1 MSRTV
6 AVRSETKSP
15 WEKRVPLVPSAV
27 RRLIEGKN
35 LEIMVQSSSR
45 RIFPDNDFV
54 RAGATVRS
62 DISSAGV
69 VLGVKEVPPELL
81 QPKTTYAYFSHV
93 IKGQPYNMSMLQR
106 LLDLGCTLIDYE
118 EIRDDQDRRLIF
130 FGRFAGLAGMIDSL
144 WALGQRLKWERFD
157 SPLATIQP
165 AHEYDGLD
173 AAKAAIAEAGKKI
186 STRGMPAGLA
196 PLIVGVA
203 GYGNVAQGVQ
213 EILSILPT
221 REIAPEQVAEVAN
234 DPDASAKLIYRVTFK
249 EEHLVCPQSAEQVF
263 ELQDYYSSP
272 EKYRSCF
279 SPYLDHLSVLMN
291 CNYWDERYPRL
302 VPNEELERLFE
313 VERQP
318 RLRLIGDLACDVEGS
333 IQCMT
338 HCTEPGD
345 PIYVYDPA
353 TAETTSGFEGRG
365 PVILAVDIL
374 PSELP
379 RDASEAFSE
388 ALVPMVPAIA
398 RADYDLPFDQLDLP
412 AEIKRAV
419 IVHQGRLTPDY
430 RYLESFLK

>member
-1 MSRTV
+1 
-6 AVRSETKSP
+6 
-15 WEKRVPLVPSAV
+15 
-27 RRLIEGKN
+27 LIEGKN

-45 RIFPDNDFV
+45 RIFPDNEFV

-62 DISSAGV
+62 DISAAGV
-69 VLGVKEVPPELL
+69 VFGVKEVPPNLL

-93 IKGQPYNMSMLQR
+93 IKGQSYNMPMLQR

-118 EIRDDQDRRLIF
+118 EVRDDQDRRLIF

-144 WALGQRLKWERFD
+144 WALGQRLRWERFD
-157 SPLATIQP
+157 TPLAALQP
-165 AHEYDGLD
+165 ANEYDGLD
-173 AAKAAIAEAGKKI
+173 AAKEAIADAGKKI
-186 STRGMPAGLA
+186 STSGLPAELT

-221 REIAPEQVAEVAN
+221 RDIAPERVAEVAN
-234 DPDASAKLIYRVTFK
+234 DPDASSKLIYRVTFK
-249 EEHLVCPQSAEQVF
+249 EEHLVSPRSPEQAF
-263 ELQDYYSSP
+263 ELQDYYSNP
-272 EKYRSCF
+272 EEYQSCF
-279 SPYLDHLSVLMN
+279 SPNLEHLSVLMN

-302 VPNEELERLFE
+302 VPNDELRQLIEAE
-313 VERQP
+313 HQP

-345 PIYVYDPA
+345 PIYVWDPA
-353 TAETTSGFEGRG
+353 TGETSAGFEGRG

-379 RDASEAFSE
+379 HDASETFSE
-388 ALVPMVPAIA
+388 ALAPMVPAIA

-430 RYLESFLK
+430 EYLESFLSQQS